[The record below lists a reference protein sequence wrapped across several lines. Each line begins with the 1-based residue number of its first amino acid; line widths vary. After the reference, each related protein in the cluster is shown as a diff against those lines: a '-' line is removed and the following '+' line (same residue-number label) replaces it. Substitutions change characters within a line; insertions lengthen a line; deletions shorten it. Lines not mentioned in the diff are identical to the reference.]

1 MSFDLFLGIYIAI
14 ITTVVI
20 VLVIA
25 TCKNFFDSYKDDN
38 YTDLFN
44 SHKGENYT
52 DSYDNSESPSDCPNL
67 NYDEREISRAGEKG
81 EYLAASAIASILYE
95 GDWHIRNFAFSV
107 DDREAECDVLV
118 VNTNGIFVFE
128 VKNYTGVL
136 SGGEADYTWE
146 KVKESDGGNLYS
158 KEIKNPIKQV
168 KRQVWLLKELLESY
182 GIYDFWIDGYVLLVN
197 ANPHDESEYILTD
210 LSEVER
216 IIHKPG
222 KRPLNKSKKDAVI
235 SAINMAVIDYQA
247 A

>member
-1 MSFDLFLGIYIAI
+1 MLYFCAFIAI
-14 ITTVVI
+14 VVI
-20 VLVIA
+20 VAIA
-25 TCKNFFDSYKDDN
+25 IAICRNIANSY
-38 YTDLFN
+38 
-44 SHKGENYT
+44 ENCY
-52 DSYDNSESPSDCPNL
+52 NGPK
-67 NYDEREISRAGEKG
+67 YDEREIHRTGKKG
-81 EYLAASAIASILYE
+81 EFRAASAIASILYK

-107 DDREAECDVLV
+107 DDREAECDILV

-210 LSEVER
+210 LSEVDR

-222 KRPLNKSKKDAVI
+222 KCPLNKSKKDAVI